1 MFDSIVSEAT
11 ERFGL
16 GAKTGGILSGLLQ
29 HIVTGGLKGF
39 IEKFRRAGLGDA
51 VSSWMGAGQN
61 DQLSNFQVESAL
73 GADSVAS
80 IAKNAGVDKGAAAS
94 VLGFMVPKVVD
105 TLTPDGRLP
114 EESSLRNKLSGV
126 LGSLGDIG
134 GNIGSAVS
142 GVGSAALGGIGS
154 AVSGVGSAATG
165 GLGAVAGGV
174 GSAVGSARNTASDVL
189 NTRSTGSGGLG
200 RALKWLLPLLLLGLI
215 AFGAYSCLNR
225 GDSGTL
231 TAVNSN
237 SNRNATAAGNTA
249 NTGTAAKAIDSSFKI
264 EAKDGKYL
272 VSGVV
277 PDQASA
283 DKIKAALTAQY
294 GEGNVDVSGLKVD
307 PNAKPFAAGW
317 MDNLAKMLPSLK
329 DWKNGA
335 LAFSGN
341 AITTA
346 EGLPQAA
353 LDQIKSL
360 FSGWTLP
367 VSLAG
372 AEAATKQANEGAL
385 KELENASSLEQLIGA
400 LNVSIINFRSGSAEI
415 PADAKPILQKA
426 AEVLKKQPAGSVVE
440 IGGYTD
446 NQGNPEANKKLSQS
460 RADAVKQ
467 ALIGYGV
474 DAVTLKAVGYG
485 DSNPVGDN
493 STADGRFKNRR
504 IEYKKADGS
513 APTASAGN

>member
-1 MFDSIVSEAT
+1 MFDSIVNEAS

-16 GAKTGGILSGLLQ
+16 GSKTGGILSGLLQ
-29 HIVTGGLKGF
+29 YIVTGGLKSF

-51 VSSWMGAGQN
+51 VNSWMGTGQN
-61 DQLSNFQVESAL
+61 DQLSNFQVENAL

-80 IAKNAGVDKGAAAS
+80 IARNAGVDKAAAAS

-105 TLTPDGRLP
+105 TLTPDGKLP

-126 LGSLGDIG
+126 LGSLGKFG

-142 GVGSAALGGIGS
+142 GVGSAAIGGIGS

-174 GSAVGSARNTASDVL
+174 GSAVGSARNAASDVL
-189 NTRSTGSGGLG
+189 NTRSSGSGGFG
-200 RALKWLLPLLLLGLI
+200 RTLKWLLPLLLIGLI
-215 AFGAYSCLNR
+215 GFGAYSCLNR

-237 SNRNATAAGNTA
+237 SNRNAPAAGNAA
-249 NTGTAAKAIDSSFKI
+249 NTAVKAIDSSFRI

-277 PDQASA
+277 PDQATA

-317 MDNLAKMLPSLK
+317 MDNLAKMIPSLK

-341 AITTA
+341 AITAA

-372 AEAATKQANEGAL
+372 AEAATRQANEGAL
-385 KELENASSLEQLIGA
+385 KDLENATSLEQLIGA

-426 AEVLKKQPAGSVVE
+426 AEVLKKQPTGSVVE

-460 RADAVKQ
+460 RADAVKS
-467 ALIGYGV
+467 ALVGYGV
-474 DAVTLKAVGYG
+474 DAAMLKSVGYG

-493 STADGRFKNRR
+493 NTADGRFKNRR

-513 APTASAGN
+513 APTAPVDQK

>member
-1 MFDSIVSEAT
+1 MFDSIVNEASK
-11 ERFGL
+11 RFGL
-16 GAKTGGILSGLLQ
+16 GTNTGGVLSGLLQ
-29 HIVTGGLKGF
+29 YIVTGGLKSF

-51 VSSWMGAGQN
+51 VSSWIGSGQN
-61 DQLSNFQVESAL
+61 DQLSNLQVENAL

-94 VLGFMVPKVVD
+94 VLGFLVPKVVD
-105 TLTPDGRLP
+105 TLTPDGKLP

-126 LGSLGDIG
+126 LGSLGELG
-134 GNIGSAVS
+134 GNIGSAVT
-142 GVGSAALGGIGS
+142 GVGSAAVGGIGS
-154 AVSGVGSAATG
+154 AVSGVGSVATG
-165 GLGAVAGGV
+165 GIGAVAGGI
-174 GSAVGSARNTASDVL
+174 GSAVGGARNAATDVL
-189 NTRSTGSGGLG
+189 NTRSSGSGGLG
-200 RALKWLLPLLLLGLI
+200 RSLKWLLPLLLLGLI

-231 TAVNSN
+231 TAANSN
-237 SNRNATAAGNTA
+237 KNTSAATGNSANA
-249 NTGTAAKAIDSSFKI
+249 GTPVRSVDSSFRI
-264 EAKDGKYL
+264 EAKDGKY
-272 VSGVV
+272 VVTGVV
-277 PDQASA
+277 PDQATA

-294 GEGNVDVSGLKVD
+294 GEGNVDASGLKVD
-307 PNAKPFAAGW
+307 PNAKPFASGW
-317 MDNLAKMLPSLK
+317 MDNLAKILPSLK

-341 AITTA
+341 AITSA
-346 EGLPQAA
+346 EGLPQTA

-360 FSGWTLP
+360 FTGWTLP

-385 KELENASSLEQLIGA
+385 KELESATSLEQLIGA
-400 LNVSIINFRSGSAEI
+400 LNVSIINFRSGSSEI
-415 PADAKPILQKA
+415 PSDAKPILQKA

-440 IGGYTD
+440 VGGYTD
-446 NQGNPEANKKLSQS
+446 NQGNPGANKKLSQN

-474 DAVTLKAVGYG
+474 DAASLRSVGYG

-513 APTASAGN
+513 VPSAPAGQN